1 MTACRKIPPQEATD
15 SSRTLTMAKPERCQN
30 PECQVPIKQDAERIR
45 YYCGRRCRGRMN
57 TLGISVSRGD
67 VDAKDL
73 GPSRPMYGMTEAEAR
88 QARMRNALSRLRE
101 GVPMPLVLDA
111 YPSITEEALKKAA
124 SRAKVKAPPR
134 DWLPA

>member
-1 MTACRKIPPQEATD
+1 MTACRNMPRETQILVRPSALERPD
-15 SSRTLTMAKPERCQN
+15 RCQN
-30 PECQVPIKQDAERIR
+30 PECQVPIKQDSERTR

-57 TLGISVSRGD
+57 TLGISASRGD
-67 VDAKDL
+67 TDARDL
-73 GPSRPMYGMTEAEAR
+73 GPSRPQFGMTEREAQ
-88 QARMRNALSRLRE
+88 QARMRNALARLGQ

-124 SRAKVKAPPR
+124 SRAKVRAPPR